1 MQQRTLGTQGLEA
14 GAIGLGVMGMSVGYG
29 PGGDAARNVATI
41 RRALDLG
48 VTMLDTAEIYG
59 GGTGDNERLVGEAVK
74 GRRDRVVI

>member
-48 VTMLDTAEIYG
+48 VTMLDRPRS
-59 GGTGDNERLVGEAVK
+59 TGVARATTSGSWA
-74 GRRDRVVI
+74 RR